1 MVTCLSQITK
11 DRIFQILT
19 GHNTRFTSIIYL
31 LIKLAKMKN
40 IFCKCISIL
49 VILILNSCAKPDLD
63 NNETV
68 IENIPVNI
76 ENINIPDG
84 FDYSTYRTVNVR
96 IDDNSSA
103 RYDVYAY
110 SSQPFFAG
118 TETFENEAGETVT
131 EDVFRNDV
139 FNRLLFS
146 GVAKNG
152 VLEQSVNVSKF
163 YDEIYIRRNDNLNY
177 SASIERITNDQ
188 VSFRY
193 NDSSSGRSF
202 GTEDDNLIVND
213 YLYCVNGSAELF
225 QVDPLNG
232 DLTFL
237 SDMPMGSFTCAIDQ
251 ENRLLYSIG
260 RSSPNPL
267 MRYSIDTNTWDIVAN
282 LGIGGPRL
290 DFNTNDRLLYF
301 SRNSTLYTFD
311 PSNGNQLNTW
321 NINGL
326 DSNAGGDVAFA
337 EDGTIFMCT
346 FSGLYRL
353 ELNNNNEYDATRISA
368 ENLPFQPTSMTFD
381 SDQNLWLANN
391 SNSSDLII
399 MDTQTGG
406 FQHIY
411 GPNSNSGIDFGRTI
425 NDLTTFRVFTEDLN
439 PVDTDGDGI
448 IDRDDSFP
456 EDADKAFELFTPS
469 RFGTG
474 TIAFEDLWPSE
485 GDYDFN
491 DLALNYQAIAI
502 LNSDNLAVQLDMIC
516 KVSSNDAGFING
528 VGIEIEGITSDH
540 IESVLGAI
548 YSENYINLNA
558 NGTEVNQDKAVIIFT
573 DNAANLKNE
582 VTISIKFNQPIT
594 TEALGT
600 APFNPFII
608 VNRERENEIHLPFK
622 NTTNLGNNLREINGF
637 NRDLDGNYIG
647 ESGYPWA
654 ISIAHEFRV
663 PRPNVRVDEAYNN
676 FRIWAESGGQEFTD
690 WFTDRQGYRNTEK
703 LQN

>member
-1 MVTCLSQITK
+1 MKNAFYRYIG
-11 DRIFQILT
+11 ILT
-19 GHNTRFTSIIYL
+19 
-31 LIKLAKMKN
+31 
-40 IFCKCISIL
+40 
-49 VILILNSCAKPDLD
+49 ILISNSCAKPNL
-63 NNETV
+63 NNETIV
-68 IENIPVNI
+68 ENPSASV

-84 FDYSTYRTVNVR
+84 FDFSTHRTVSITIN
-96 IDDNSSA
+96 DNSSSK
-103 RYDVYAY
+103 YDVYAY
-110 SSQPFFAG
+110 SSQSLFVG

-152 VLEQSVNVSKF
+152 VLEQSVNIPKF
-163 YDEIYIRRNDNLNY
+163 YDEVYIRRNDNLNY
-177 SASIERITNDQ
+177 SASVESISNDQ
-188 VSFRY
+188 VSY
-193 NDSSSGRSF
+193 THNSASSGRSF
-202 GTEDDNLIVND
+202 SIQETSTDNLIVND
-213 YLYCVNGSAELF
+213 YLYCVNGAAELF

-237 SDMPMGSFTCAIDQ
+237 STMPQGSFTCAIDQ

-290 DFNTNDRLLYF
+290 DFNTEDGLLYF
-301 SRNSTLYTFD
+301 SRNNILYTFD
-311 PSNGNQLNTW
+311 PNNGNQLNTW

-326 DSNAGGDVAFA
+326 DNLSGGDLAFA
-337 EDGTIFMCT
+337 EDGTLFMCT

-353 ELNNNNEYDATRISA
+353 ELNNNGEYDATRISA
-368 ENLPFQPTSMTFD
+368 ESLPFQPTSMTFD

-406 FQHIY
+406 FQYVY
-411 GPNSNSGIDFGRTI
+411 GPNSDSGVNFGRTI

-448 IDRDDSFP
+448 IDRNDTFP
-456 EDADKAFELFTPS
+456 EDANKAFELFTPS
-469 RFGTG
+469 QFGTG
-474 TIAFEDLWPSE
+474 TVAFEDLWPSE

-491 DLALNYQAIAI
+491 DLALNYQAIAV
-502 LNSDNLAVQLDMIC
+502 LNSDNLAVQLDMKCGI
-516 KVSSNDAGFING
+516 SSNDAGFING
-528 VGIEIEGITSDH
+528 VGIEIEGITSDLV
-540 IESVLGAI
+540 ESVQGPV
-548 YSENYINLNA
+548 YSEGYISLNA
-558 NGTEVNQDKAVIIFT
+558 NGTEANQDKAVIIFT
-573 DNAANLKNE
+573 DNAVNLTNE
-582 VTISIKFNQPIT
+582 VTISIIFTQPIT
-594 TEALGT
+594 TQALGT

-608 VNRERENEIHLPFK
+608 VNRERENEIHLPLK
-622 NTTNLGNNLREINGF
+622 NSTSLGNNLRVINGQ
-637 NRDLDGNYIG
+637 NRDVDGNYIG

-663 PRPNVRVDEAYNN
+663 PRPNIRVDEAYNN
-676 FRIWAESGGQEFTD
+676 FKTWAESGGQQFTD
-690 WFTDRQGYRNTEK
+690 WFTDRQGYRNSEK
-703 LQN
+703 LKN

>member
-1 MVTCLSQITK
+1 
-11 DRIFQILT
+11 
-19 GHNTRFTSIIYL
+19 
-31 LIKLAKMKN
+31 MKN
-40 IFCKCISIL
+40 SIYTYAG
-49 VILILNSCAKPDLD
+49 ILALAILSACSQPDL
-63 NNETV
+63 NEDAP
-68 IENIPVNI
+68 IENIPVSVEVI
-76 ENINIPDG
+76 DIPEG
-84 FDYSTYRTVNVR
+84 FDYSTYRTVTIR
-96 IDDNSSA
+96 INDNSSA
-103 RYDVYAY
+103 KYDVYAY
-110 SSQPFFAG
+110 TSQPSFVG
-118 TETFENEAGETVT
+118 TETFENEAGEIET
-131 EDVFRNDV
+131 EDVFRSDV

-152 VLEQSVNVSKF
+152 ILEQSITIPRLF
-163 YDEIYIRRNDNLNY
+163 DEVYIRRNDNLNY

-188 VSFRY
+188 VSYIY
-193 NDSSSGRSF
+193 NSSSSGRSAIIQE
-202 GTEDDNLIVND
+202 TPDNIIVND

-232 DLTFL
+232 DFTFL
-237 SDMPMGSFTCAIDQ
+237 SNMPQGSFTCAIDQ

-260 RSSPNPL
+260 RSSPHPL

-290 DFNTNDRLLYF
+290 DFNANDGLLYF

-311 PSNGNQLNTW
+311 PSTGAQLNTW

-337 EDGTIFMCT
+337 DDGTIFMCT

-353 ELNNNNEYDATRISA
+353 ELNNGNEYDATRISA

-381 SDQNLWLANN
+381 SDQNLWLAN
-391 SNSSDLII
+391 SASSSDLII

-406 FQHIY
+406 FQHFY

-448 IDRDDSFP
+448 IDRNDSFP

-491 DLALNYQAIAI
+491 DLALNYQAIVV

-516 KVSSNDAGFING
+516 RVSSNSAGFTNG
-528 VGIEIEGITSDH
+528 VGIEIEGLSSDQVA
-540 IESVLGAI
+540 SVVGPI

-558 NGTEVNQDKAVIIFT
+558 NGTEANQDNTVIIFT
-573 DNAANLKNE
+573 DNAANLTSE
-582 VTISIKFNQPIT
+582 TTISIIFTQPIT
-594 TEALGT
+594 TEALGA

-608 VNRERENEIHLPFK
+608 VDGERENEIHLPFK
-622 NTTNLGNNLREINGF
+622 NTTSLGDNLRVINGV

-663 PRPNVRVDEAYNN
+663 PKPSIRVDAAYNN
-676 FRIWAESGGQEFTD
+676 FRNWAESGGQTFAD
-690 WFTDRQGYRNTEK
+690 WFSDRPGYRNTQN